1 MGPGIIR
8 LLRPKTGGAH
18 ALRAAWLA
26 VLAAAALVPHP
37 ASAQSRT
44 AVANQS
50 AIVLT
55 AGSIVKLTDMT
66 FGNIIPSG
74 GGGTVVLTP
83 SASATCTTPATL
95 VHSGACT
102 AATFAIRGKRNQ
114 RVRIRDLGATVT
126 LSGPGGATMT
136 MDTITSSV
144 TGMTATGN
152 GQGWNFGNWL
162 ITDPSGNAGFSVG
175 GTLHVAANQAVGVYN
190 GTLTIQIQFN

>member
-1 MGPGIIR
+1 M
-8 LLRPKTGGAH
+8 LRPKTGGAH
-18 ALRAAWLA
+18 ALRAALFA
-26 VLAAAALVPHP
+26 VLAAAALLPQQ

-44 AVANQS
+44 AIAKES

-55 AGSIVKLTDMT
+55 AGSIVKLTDLT

-114 RVRIRDLGATVT
+114 RVRIRDGAAAIT
-126 LSGPGGATMT
+126 LTGPGGATMT
-136 MDTITSSV
+136 VDTFTDAV
-144 TGMTATGN
+144 TGMTASNGGN
-152 GQGWNFGNWL
+152 GWNFGNWL
-162 ITDPSGNAGFSVG
+162 ITDPSGNAGFWVG
-175 GTLHVAANQAVGVYN
+175 GTLHVAANQAPGVYN
-190 GTLTIQIQFN
+190 GTLLIQIQFN